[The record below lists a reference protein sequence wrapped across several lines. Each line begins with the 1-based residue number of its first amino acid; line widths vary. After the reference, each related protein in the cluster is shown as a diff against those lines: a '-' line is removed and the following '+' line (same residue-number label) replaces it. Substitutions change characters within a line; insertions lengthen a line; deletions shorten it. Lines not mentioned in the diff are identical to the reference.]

1 MPMASG
7 AAPPAV
13 PDGWRVVR
21 LGEVCDGARYGASA
35 PARPFDPDL
44 PRYVRITDISDAGR
58 LRADDPRSADPERV
72 QGYELHPGDLLF
84 ARSGS
89 VGRTYLYQPEDGP
102 CVFAGYLIR
111 FRPNPDVVLPRFVDL
126 YTHSPAYYRWVES
139 VLHAGAQP
147 NINAAEYGSLPILL
161 PPLAEQR
168 GIAAVLD
175 AIDEAIERSEA
186 VIAATE
192 ELRRSLLHE
201 LLSRGVP
208 GRHSEWREV
217 RGLGVVP
224 ACWEVVRLG
233 EVLALDQPGAWGDE
247 PTASD
252 PGVRVL
258 RAADLTRDGRV
269 NPETAA
275 WRRLSARDRERR
287 LMQDGDLILER
298 SGGGPGTPVGRVAL
312 IDGFGPVYCNNFC
325 QQLRVDD
332 ARCSPRYAARA
343 LWHRYARGVTA
354 RLEHQTTGIRNLD
367 YAGYLA
373 FPIAL
378 PPPAEQQAITNALD
392 GVDAS
397 LEESRMGTD
406 VLRSVKASA
415 SEALLSGRVRVARQ
429 R

>member
-1 MPMASG
+1 MPMARG
-7 AAPPAV
+7 ATTPAV

-58 LRADDPRSADPERV
+58 LRADDPQSADPERV

-111 FRPNPDVVLPRFVDL
+111 FRPNPDVALPRFVDL

-175 AIDEAIERSEA
+175 AIDEAIERSQA

-208 GRHSEWREV
+208 GWHSEWREV

-233 EVLALDQPGAWGDE
+233 DVGRWLSGGTPSKKRGDYWSGDLPWVSPKDMKTREIHDAKDHISEEGAKAGSRVVPAGTIFVVVRGMILAHSFPLAVSRVPAAFNQDIRALGCRDGFLPEFVLAALEYLKPRLLHL
-247 PTASD
+247 PTPSTH
-252 PGVRVL
+252 GTMRVVSEEL
-258 RAADLTRDGRV
+258 FSVQIPVPPLPEQRAIAD
-269 NPETAA
+269 
-275 WRRLSARDRERR
+275 
-287 LMQDGDLILER
+287 
-298 SGGGPGTPVGRVAL
+298 AL
-312 IDGFGPVYCNNFC
+312 
-325 QQLRVDD
+325 QSVD
-332 ARCSPRYAARA
+332 A
-343 LWHRYARGVTA
+343 
-354 RLEHQTTGIRNLD
+354 
-367 YAGYLA
+367 
-373 FPIAL
+373 
-378 PPPAEQQAITNALD
+378 AITHGHL
-392 GVDAS
+392 
-397 LEESRMGTD
+397 GTD
-406 VLRSVKASA
+406 VLRSLGASA
-415 SEALLSGRVRVARQ
+415 SEALLSGRVRVRPDAD
-429 R
+429 

>member
-1 MPMASG
+1 MPNVLCGYHLGLARPLPDVASG
-7 AAPPAV
+7 AFLARA
-13 PDGWRVVR
+13 
-21 LGEVCDGARYGASA
+21 LGSRACAR
-35 PARPFDPDL
+35 
-44 PRYVRITDISDAGR
+44 
-58 LRADDPRSADPERV
+58 E
-72 QGYELHPGDLLF
+72 F
-84 ARSGS
+84 ARIANGITRSIGL
-89 VGRTYLYQPEDGP
+89 TLGP
-102 CVFAGYLIR
+102 TRA
-111 FRPNPDVVLPRFVDL
+111 
-126 YTHSPAYYRWVES
+126 
-139 VLHAGAQP
+139 
-147 NINAAEYGSLPILL
+147 LPILL
-161 PPLAEQR
+161 PPLDEQR

-208 GRHSEWREV
+208 GWHSEWREV

-247 PTASD
+247 PTPAD

-325 QQLRVDD
+325 QQLRVDRT
-332 ARCSPRYAARA
+332 RCSPRYAARA

-378 PPPAEQQAITNALD
+378 PPPSEQQAITDALD
-392 GVDAS
+392 GVDAT
-397 LEESRMGTD
+397 LEESRGGTD
-406 VLRSVKASA
+406 VLRSLKASA
-415 SEALLSGRVRVARQ
+415 SEALLSGRVRVGVENA
-429 R
+429 

>member
-1 MPMASG
+1 MPMPRDATQL
-7 AAPPAV
+7 AV

-21 LGEVCDGARYGASA
+21 LREVCDGARYGASA

-72 QGYELHPGDLLF
+72 QGYALHPGDLLF

-111 FRPNPDVVLPRFVDL
+111 FRPNPDVALPRFVDL

-161 PPLAEQR
+161 PPLDEQR

-175 AIDEAIERSEA
+175 AIDAAIERSEA

-208 GRHSEWREV
+208 GCHSEWREV

-233 EVLALDQPGAWGDE
+233 EVAE
-247 PTASD
+247 
-252 PGVRVL
+252 V
-258 RAADLTRDGRV
+258 
-269 NPETAA
+269 
-275 WRRLSARDRERR
+275 
-287 LMQDGDLILER
+287 R
-298 SGGGPGTPVGRVAL
+298 SGTGFPLKPGKAAAVVLTP
-312 IDGFGPVYCNNFC
+312 
-325 QQLRVDD
+325 
-332 ARCSPRYAARA
+332 S
-343 LWHRYARGVTA
+343 
-354 RLEHQTTGIRNLD
+354 
-367 YAGYLA
+367 
-373 FPIAL
+373 
-378 PPPAEQQAITNALD
+378 
-392 GVDAS
+392 
-397 LEESRMGTD
+397 SRSRT
-406 VLRSVKASA
+406 
-415 SEALLSGRVRVARQ
+415 
-429 R
+429 